1 MFKILQT
8 TQAVTLPIQIYVKL
22 ISGRRCTKFSEEGKH
37 FHYIMM
43 HIITKNAGSKVSLI
57 FGKTWKL
64 QMRCKLNSTWV

>member
-8 TQAVTLPIQIYVKL
+8 TQAVTLPIQIYVRR

-37 FHYIMM
+37 FDYIMI
-43 HIITKNAGSKVSLI
+43 HIITKNAGSVISLI

-64 QMRCKLNSTWV
+64 QIRCKVNSTWV